1 MKKLLCILASVALL
15 LAGGAALAEAA
26 AYEGYAPLDPDP
38 AQAITFDGATV
49 TWNGHT
55 FTLDENTF
63 FLDYRLDAAQIE
75 GNPYAF
81 NNVTEALAALKSGTA
96 EKPMMLLTAPGV
108 YWVDDPDAD
117 IIRDAS
123 NGPAYWGTPMG
134 AHLIVDHLY
143 FYGLNSNP
151 RNVVFA
157 VNRGQQMGAQGNFT
171 MFAIEGVGLKSENF
185 TFGNYCNVDL
195 EFPLEPSLSR
205 ARRGDAITQA
215 QLFYYFTGDGVAI
228 NTHFISRLNLSQFAT
243 YFYRCHLES
252 GGHAG
257 GGYYVD
263 CTFKFTNVNFGGA
276 NMFNCDVTFDPYDHV
291 WPGREELEFNLL
303 DGKGNGLVLVDTRF
317 HRGENLLNNDIAM
330 NITWD
335 NAPQSFTTRA
345 YQMNVTLDGE
355 PYTLQEHL
363 TPGASVIVEEGS
375 MLEKAFRVQT
385 ADGVV
390 YNLPNL
396 VGLDP
401 FGVTD
406 AIKAAAVADGLAE
419 DAYLN
424 LPTKVDAA
432 LDVSLIRSGSNVATL
447 TYGLANHAEAGGAW
461 EIVTA
466 DPEMAGYVSIVD
478 NGDGTATING
488 TNDTEYDV
496 SLIIEVRHSSG
507 LEAAVELDVEPSYV
521 AAPAFT
527 SGPALSA
534 AVDGV
539 VTLEYAVEMGH
550 EERVEQSVINWYR
563 VSDAAGSEPFAV
575 SVSRLDVPEK
585 TYQLSPGDV
594 GYYLM
599 ATIQPKHSRSDL
611 GEMTT
616 VISAAPIAA
625 EDVVFTGLS
634 TDFMNLPTDDQHAL
648 IPGTWSLDGYAPAE
662 CVKKPFEA
670 SESENWTVV
679 EGKSGALGHTG
690 LVHGKQGARI
700 FYTPVGETFGNMS
713 VRASFAPYKEAGQGF
728 GSANN
733 QFLDVF
739 IKFDRETM
747 TGYAFR
753 IERLNTADI
762 ETYVGVSGSGAGMA
776 CAVSL
781 VKWENGVSTH
791 ISDRVMTS
799 AFLAVSTVELTAENG
814 VLTGTISST
823 VDGARG
829 GDAHGYAR
837 EVTLTAAYEENGL
850 GGTGAINTGTSSPY
864 AGTNCNYTMFLSWE
878 TVWGE

>member
-1 MKKLLCILASVALL
+1 MKRIIAILASLAVLL
-15 LAGGAALAEAA
+15 LAGAALAEDA
-26 AYEGYAPLDPDP
+26 AYTGYVPLDPDP
-38 AQAITFDGATV
+38 TEAIAFDGRTV
-49 TWNGHT
+49 TWNGQT

-81 NNVTEALAALKSGTA
+81 NSVTAAFEALKSGTA
-96 EKPMMLLTAPGV
+96 DKPMLLLTAPGV

-134 AHLIVDHLY
+134 AHLVVDHLY
-143 FYGLNSNP
+143 FYGLSQTP
-151 RNVVFA
+151 RNVVYA

-171 MFAIEGVGLKSENF
+171 MFAIEGVGLKSENV

-243 YFYRCHLES
+243 YFYKCHLES

-291 WPGREELEFNLL
+291 WTGRKALEFNIL
-303 DGKGNGLVLVDTRF
+303 DGSGNGLIMSDVRF
-317 HRGENLLNNDIAM
+317 HRGENLLNNDITM
-330 NITWD
+330 DITWD
-335 NAPQSFTTRA
+335 NAPQTFTTRA
-345 YQMNVTLDGE
+345 YQLNVTLDGE
-355 PYTLQEHL
+355 PYILQEHL
-363 TPGASVIVEEGS
+363 TPGASVVVDEAS
-375 MLEKAFRVQT
+375 PLAKAFRVET

-390 YNLPNL
+390 YNLPN
-396 VGLDP
+396 VTGMDP

-406 AIKAAAVADGLAE
+406 AIKAAALADGLAE

-424 LPTKVDAA
+424 IPTKINASID
-432 LDVSLIRSGSNVATL
+432 LPLIRSGSADATL
-447 TYGLANHAEAGGAW
+447 TYALANHTGAEGTW

-478 NGDGTATING
+478 NGDGTATVKG

-496 SLIIEVRHSSG
+496 ELIIEVRHSSG
-507 LEAAVELDVEPSYV
+507 LEAAVKLDVEPSYV

-527 SGPALSA
+527 SGPALTA
-534 AVDGV
+534 PVNGV
-539 VTLEYAVEMGH
+539 VTLDYAMELGH

-563 VSDAAGSEPFAV
+563 VKDAAGAEPFAV
-575 SVSRLDVPEK
+575 SVSRLDTPEK
-585 TYQLSPGDV
+585 EYVLSPGDV

-611 GEMTT
+611 GEVTT
-616 VISAAPIAA
+616 VISAEPVKA
-625 EDVVFTGLS
+625 EDVVFTGLF

-662 CVKKPFEA
+662 CVKKPFTA

-690 LVHGKQGARI
+690 LVHGKQGARL
-700 FYTPVGETFGNMS
+700 FYTPVGETFGDMR
-713 VRASFAPYKEAGQGF
+713 VKASFAPYKEAGQGF

-762 ETYVGVSGSGAGMA
+762 ESLVGVSGSGAGVA

-781 VKWENGVSTH
+781 VEWKDGVSTH
-791 ISDRVMTS
+791 ITDRVMTS
-799 AFLAVSTVELTAENG
+799 AFLAVSTVELKAEG
-814 VLTGTISST
+814 GLLVGTISCT

-837 EVTLTAAYEENGL
+837 EVTLSAPYIENGL

>member
-1 MKKLLCILASVALL
+1 MKRILVILASLAVL
-15 LAGGAALAEAA
+15 LAGAALAEDA
-26 AYEGYAPLDPDP
+26 AYTGYVPLDPDP
-38 AQAITFDGATV
+38 AEAIVFDGATV
-49 TWNGHT
+49 AWNGKT
-55 FTLDENTF
+55 FTLDENTL

-81 NNVTEALAALKSGTA
+81 NNVTDALAALKSGTA
-96 EKPMMLLTAPGV
+96 EKSMLLLTAPGV

-117 IIRDAS
+117 VIRDAT
-123 NGPAYWGTPMG
+123 NGPSFWGTPMG
-134 AHLIVDHLY
+134 AHLVVDHLY
-143 FYGLNSNP
+143 FYGLSQNP
-151 RNVVFA
+151 RNVVYA

-171 MFAIEGVGLKSENF
+171 MFAIEGVGLKSENV

-215 QLFYYFTGDGVAI
+215 QLFFYTGGDGVAI
-228 NTHFISRLNLSQFAT
+228 NTHFISRLNLSQFAK
-243 YFYRCHLES
+243 YFYKCHLES

-263 CTFKFTNVNFGGA
+263 CTFKFTNINFGGA

-291 WPGREELEFNLL
+291 WTGRKALEFNIL
-303 DGKGNGLVLVDTRF
+303 DGSGNGLIMADVRF
-317 HRGENLLNNDIAM
+317 HRGENLLNNDISM
-330 NITWD
+330 DITWD
-335 NAPQSFTTRA
+335 NAPQTFTTRA
-345 YQMNVTLDGE
+345 YQLNVTLDGE

-363 TPGASVIVEEGS
+363 PPGASVVVEEDS
-375 MLEKAFRVQT
+375 LLAKAFRVAT

-390 YNLPNL
+390 YNLPNIT
-396 VGLDP
+396 GEDP
-401 FGVTD
+401 FGYET
-406 AIKAAAVADGLAE
+406 AIRAAAVADGLAE

-424 LPTKVDAA
+424 LPTKINAS
-432 LDVSLIRSGSNVATL
+432 LDVNLIRSGSNDATL
-447 TYGLANHAEAGGAW
+447 TYALANHAEAGGTW

-466 DPEMAGYVSIVD
+466 DPEMAGYVAITD
-478 NGDGTATING
+478 NGDGTATIKG

-496 SLIIEVRHSSG
+496 ELIIEVRHSSG
-507 LEAAVELDVEPSYV
+507 LEAAVKLAVEPSYV
-521 AAPAFT
+521 EAPAFT
-527 SGPALSA
+527 SGPALTA
-534 AVDGV
+534 PVNGV
-539 VTLEYAVEMGH
+539 VTLDYAMELGH

-563 VSDAAGSEPFAV
+563 VKDAAGAEPFAV

-585 TYQLSPGDV
+585 EYVLSPGDV

-611 GEMTT
+611 GETTT
-616 VISAAPIAA
+616 VISAEPVKA
-625 EDVVFTGLS
+625 EDVVFTGLV

-662 CVKKPFEA
+662 CVKKPFTA
-670 SESENWTVV
+670 SESGNWAVV

-690 LVHGKQGARI
+690 LVHAAQGARI
-700 FYTPVGETFGNMS
+700 FYTPVGETFGDMT
-713 VRASFAPYKEAGQGF
+713 VKASFAPYKEAGQGF

-739 IKFDRETM
+739 IKFDRQTM

-762 ETYVGVSGSGAGMA
+762 ESLVGVSGSGAGVA

-781 VKWENGVSTH
+781 VEWKDGVATH
-791 ISDRVMTS
+791 ITDRVMTS
-799 AFLAVSTVELTAENG
+799 AFLAVSTVELKAENG
-814 VLTGTISST
+814 LLVGTITST

-837 EVTLTAAYEENGL
+837 EVTLSAPYIENGL
-850 GGTGAINTGTSSPY
+850 GGTGAINTGTSNPY
-864 AGTNCNYTMFLSWE
+864 MGTNCNYTMFLSWE
-878 TVWGE
+878 TTWGE